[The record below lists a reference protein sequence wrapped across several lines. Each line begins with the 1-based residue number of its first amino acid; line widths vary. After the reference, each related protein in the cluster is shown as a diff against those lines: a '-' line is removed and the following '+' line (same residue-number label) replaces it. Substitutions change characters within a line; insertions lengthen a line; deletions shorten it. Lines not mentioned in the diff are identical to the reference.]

1 VCGSLVRRLFLQ
13 IAVLTVVTCE
23 MREMTC
29 VLCVV
34 TCKLNGSTTRATIR
48 YQVINKFPWFTDAR
62 CTEKTRVSSYG
73 SILYWNRTLL
83 ATHAARGPD
92 ARRETEMGE
101 GTEPNSRKHGTSVGM
116 NTRLEHVP
124 RVQYSPKE
132 GTGLHAGTP
141 HPKAYKSLILCCH
154 HLRGVQRQTRKVET
168 AWQPLPA
175 APSKLGISAAPR
187 GS

>member
-1 VCGSLVRRLFLQ
+1 
-13 IAVLTVVTCE
+13 
-23 MREMTC
+23 MREMSL
-29 VLCVV
+29 VSCVV
-34 TCKLNGSTTRATIR
+34 TVQPRDATIR

-92 ARRETEMGE
+92 ARRETEMGVWRD
-101 GTEPNSRKHGTSVGM
+101 EPNSRKHGTSVGM

-154 HLRGVQRQTRKVET
+154 HLRGVQRQTRKVEMRINNGM
-168 AWQPLPA
+168 A
-175 APSKLGISAAPR
+175 ATSCCPVQARHQRCAERKLALSERRHAASHEPELDEV
-187 GS
+187 G

>member
-1 VCGSLVRRLFLQ
+1 MSLVS
-13 IAVLTVVTCE
+13 
-23 MREMTC
+23 
-29 VLCVV
+29 CVV
-34 TCKLNGSTTRATIR
+34 TVQPRDATIRIR
-48 YQVINKFPWFTDAR
+48 YQVINNKFPWFTDAR

-132 GTGLHAGTP
+132 GTGLHAETP
-141 HPKAYKSLILCCH
+141 HPKAYKRLILCCH
-154 HLRGVQRQTRKVET
+154 HLRGVQRRTRKVEMRINNGR
-168 AWQPLPA
+168 AAGSGSCQ

>member
-1 VCGSLVRRLFLQ
+1 
-13 IAVLTVVTCE
+13 
-23 MREMTC
+23 MREMRVFSTTC
-29 VLCVV
+29 
-34 TCKLNGSTTRATIR
+34 NGSTTTRR
-48 YQVINKFPWFTDAR
+48 YDIKLSTSSLGSQISDAR

-73 SILYWNRTLL
+73 SILFWNRTLL

-154 HLRGVQRQTRKVET
+154 HLRGVQRQTRKVEMRINNGM
-168 AWQPLPA
+168 A
-175 APSKLGISAAPR
+175 ATSCCPVQARHQRCAERKLALSERRHAASHEPELDEV
-187 GS
+187 G

>member
-1 VCGSLVRRLFLQ
+1 
-13 IAVLTVVTCE
+13 
-23 MREMTC
+23 MREMT
-29 VLCVV
+29 CVV

-141 HPKAYKSLILCCH
+141 HPKAYKRLILCCH
-154 HLRGVQRQTRKVET
+154 HLRGVQRQTRKVEMRINNGM
-168 AWQPLPA
+168 A
-175 APSKLGISAAPR
+175 ATSCCPVQARHQRCAERKLALSERRHAASHEPELDEV
-187 GS
+187 G